1 MKLGASL
8 FLLLAVVP
16 LMAADPPGFVIW
28 PKGVPPA
35 DLNGKLDFGNHA
47 LSISHRDKNGVVE
60 VHEKL
65 VDVFVVQSGEA
76 TLVVGG
82 EVAGPRTTGPGEIQG
97 DSIKGGVSKKVAA
110 GDVIHIPAGVPH
122 QFFLDQGK
130 QITYF
135 VVKVAAQ

>member
-1 MKLGASL
+1 MKLRTFL
-8 FLLLAVVP
+8 FLMVSITPLA
-16 LMAADPPGFVIW
+16 AADPPGFVIW

-35 DLNGKLDFGNHA
+35 DLKGKLDFGNHA

-65 VDVFVVQSGEA
+65 VDILVVQSGEA
-76 TLVVGG
+76 TLTVGG
-82 EVAGPRTTGPGEIQG
+82 EVIGPKSTGPGEIQG
-97 DSIKGGVSKKVAA
+97 DSIKGGVSKKVSA

-122 QFFLDQGK
+122 QFFLDPGK

-135 VVKVAAQ
+135 VVKVSAP